1 MATNITTRWPIFSTS
16 RPAQFLIT
24 AVSAL
29 LAAGGYRVV
38 NSVLLPFAKERG
50 QRNERVKILTLQESF
65 KNKKKHKK
73 EQYLSRPIKLLAGKK
88 TKSVPDPVAFYTST
102 SSIGPSH
109 KLEMDRENR
118 AFRTRRSVHRND
130 GLCIMSPNQSWEFS
144 LYPNLPAILQL
155 FYMLPQTRSSSSSSE
170 QEERDCS
177 SSLEETD
184 WSSPLFRCRSF
195 DCAWD
200 NKLWY
205 GE

>member
-1 MATNITTRWPIFSTS
+1 MATNITTRWHIFSTS

-88 TKSVPDPVAFYTST
+88 QNLCLTPLLSTPLHQALGPATS
-102 SSIGPSH
+102 
-109 KLEMDRENR
+109 
-118 AFRTRRSVHRND
+118 
-130 GLCIMSPNQSWEFS
+130 
-144 LYPNLPAILQL
+144 
-155 FYMLPQTRSSSSSSE
+155 
-170 QEERDCS
+170 
-177 SSLEETD
+177 
-184 WSSPLFRCRSF
+184 
-195 DCAWD
+195 
-200 NKLWY
+200 
-205 GE
+205 

>member
-1 MATNITTRWPIFSTS
+1 MAHFFDFPPGPVPNHGSIRTSGGWRISCCKLCPFAFCKGKGSKKWKSENTNIAREFQKWKETQEGTI
-16 RPAQFLIT
+16 
-24 AVSAL
+24 
-29 LAAGGYRVV
+29 
-38 NSVLLPFAKERG
+38 PFQANQVTCR
-50 QRNERVKILTLQESF
+50 
-65 KNKKKHKK
+65 
-73 EQYLSRPIKLLAGKK
+73 KK